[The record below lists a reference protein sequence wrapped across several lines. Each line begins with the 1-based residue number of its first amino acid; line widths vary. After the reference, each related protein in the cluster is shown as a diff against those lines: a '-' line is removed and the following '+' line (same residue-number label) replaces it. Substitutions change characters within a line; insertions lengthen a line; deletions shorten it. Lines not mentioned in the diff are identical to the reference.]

1 MFNFVLKKN
10 ENLKDFIEKKQ
21 KKSVVLKQMTDFK

>member
-21 KKSVVLKQMTDFK
+21 RKSVLLKQMTDFK